1 MPRCLTVVCLLF
13 CSSFL
18 FSQNSVNLK
27 GKIVDPTTKL
37 PIESATVYL
46 TSVKDSSV
54 VDYTITNKLGMFS
67 IKVRKNSNPVNLK
80 ISYIS
85 YQDYIIL
92 VDDFS
97 ADKDFGTLELKE
109 MTNELKE
116 VVIKSEIP
124 PIRIKKDTLEFNASS
139 FKVGADA
146 NVEALLKQLPG
157 VEITPEG
164 KITVNGKEVN
174 NILVNGKP
182 FFGKDGKIATQNLPA
197 EIIEK
202 VQVVDTK
209 TKAEEISGDAAGSE
223 EKTINLTIQEDKNK
237 GFFGKIMGGY
247 GSQDRYESSLLLNYF
262 KGEQKISVLAS
273 SNNINSIGFSMDE
286 IFDNMG
292 GGRNTSIYVDDDS
305 GSFGIN
311 NMSFGGG
318 NRGITRSNLIGVN
331 YQDKFFKKID
341 QSGSYYFTNAET
353 ENVNRTE
360 RINLLPQG
368 KTFTNST
375 ANTLNTSNGH
385 NLNLDFEVKIDS
397 LSTIY
402 FNPRFQNSITKNR
415 SSRNQ
420 ITTNEL
426 FEELNRSVNT
436 DFSDNENSNFE
447 IDASYSKRFKKKNRG
462 LSLNLESK
470 ITKNDNFLNTNSATL
485 FADATPDDIRN
496 QNQLNTGTNNF
507 VKLEARFGEPLTD
520 SLRLSLTSEVTIRK
534 VTDQLATFDF
544 NLGTNEYD
552 DLNDFQ
558 SNTTG
563 SRATT
568 FFPSTG
574 LILSKSKTN
583 GRINFGPEFITFNAN
598 SNYLGVNT
606 DRNKNYVFPRVK
618 GYISHTIGKSKS
630 IYSFYDYGVE
640 LPQANQVLPVENLSN
655 PLSTLIGNDE
665 LKPTQRHNLYFSFN
679 NYDYQSRSGYYIFS
693 GFNLSNNAVV
703 SSTIFDANF
712 KATTTFQ
719 NVDVTHNSYFGVNW
733 NKSFKKEKRTLSFSS
748 GINVNYSFEQGLT
761 NAVLFESR
769 GLQLNPRVN
778 LTWSID
784 ELITIAPS
792 YRYTYFKT
800 DFKNYVIDNAIN
812 FLHNA
817 KLEITSYFPK
827 KFVIGSDFG
836 YTYNS
841 NIADG
846 FQKDFYL
853 WNVSLGYNFF
863 KDQLLAKVKVYDVLN
878 QNLNNTRTITPTAI
892 IDAENIVL
900 QRYVMFSLT
909 YKMEKFA
916 GKKKNDNM
924 MFME

>member
-1 MPRCLTVVCLLF
+1 LLF
-13 CSSFL
+13 SSFV
-18 FSQNSVNLK
+18 FSQTSITLK
-27 GKIVDPTTKL
+27 GKVIDHTTKL

-54 VDYTITNKLGMFS
+54 VDYTITNKLGFFTFK
-67 IKVRKNSNPVNLK
+67 IKKSDKPISLK
-80 ISYIS
+80 VSYIS
-85 YQDYIIL
+85 YQDFKEDL
-92 VDDFS
+92 S
-97 ADKDFGTLELKE
+97 SMQSDKDFGTIELKE
-109 MTNELKE
+109 TVNALDE

-124 PIRIKKDTLEFNASS
+124 PIRIKKDTLEFNAAS

-157 VEITPEG
+157 VEISPEG

-197 EIIEK
+197 EIIDK

-209 TKAEEISGDAAGSE
+209 TKSEEISGESAGSQ

-247 GSQDRYESSLLLNYF
+247 GSQERYESSLLLNYF
-262 KGEQKISVLAS
+262 KGERKISVLAS

-311 NMSFGGG
+311 NMSFGG
-318 NRGITRSNLIGVN
+318 NRGITKSNMIGVN

-353 ENVNRTE
+353 ENANRTE
-360 RINLLPQG
+360 RINLLPEG
-368 KTFTNST
+368 RTFTNSQAT
-375 ANTLNTSNGH
+375 TFNTNNGH
-385 NLNLDFEVKIDS
+385 NLNLDFEVKLDS
-397 LSTIY
+397 TSTIY
-402 FNPRFQNSITKNR
+402 FNPSFKKMRTQNKSI
-415 SSRNQ
+415 RNQ
-420 ITTNEL
+420 VTTNETND
-426 FEELNRSVNT
+426 ELNSSSNE
-436 DFSDNENSNFE
+436 DYNENNNNTFTTNG
-447 IDASYSKRFKKKNRG
+447 SYSKQFKKKKRALVINF
-462 LSLNLESK
+462 ETEIQK
-470 ITKNDNFLNTNSATL
+470 TDNFLNTNSATL

-496 QNQLNTGTNNF
+496 QNQFEKEKNQFG
-507 VKLEARFGEPLTD
+507 KLEVRFGEPITD
-520 SLRLSLTSEVTIRK
+520 SIRLSLTSEVTFRK
-534 VTDQLATFDF
+534 IDNSLNTFDF
-544 NLGTNEYD
+544 DSGSNNYD
-552 DLNDFQ
+552 NFNDVQ
-558 SNTTG
+558 SNETFSKT
-563 SRATT
+563 TT

-574 LILSKSKTN
+574 LILNKSKTN
-583 GRINFGPEFITFNAN
+583 GRLNFGPEFITFDTQ
-598 SNYLGVNT
+598 SNYLGIITN
-606 DRNKNYVFPRVK
+606 RNKNYVFPRIK
-618 GYISHTIGKSKS
+618 GYISHNIGKSKS

-640 LPQANQVLPVENLSN
+640 VPQASQVLPVENLSN

-679 NYDYQSRSGYYIFS
+679 NYDYQSRSGYYIYS

-703 SSTIFDANF
+703 SSTVFDANF

-748 GINVNYSFEQGLT
+748 GINLNYSFEQGLT

-800 DFKNYVIDNAIN
+800 DYKNYVIDNANN

-817 KLEITSYFPK
+817 KLEITSYVPK
-827 KFVIGSDFG
+827 HFVIGSDFN

-841 NIADG
+841 NIAAG
-846 FQKDFYL
+846 FKKDFYL

-878 QNLNNTRTITPTAI
+878 QNVNNTRTITSTAI
-892 IDAENIVL
+892 VDSENTVL

>member
-54 VDYTITNKLGMFS
+54 VDYTITNKLGIFS

-544 NLGTNEYD
+544 NLGTNQYD
-552 DLNDFQ
+552 DFNDFQ

-583 GRINFGPEFITFNAN
+583 GRINFGPEFISFNAN

-679 NYDYQSRSGYYIFS
+679 NYDYQSRSGYYIYS

-703 SSTIFDANF
+703 SSTVFDANF

-748 GINVNYSFEQGLT
+748 GINLNYSFEQGLT

-778 LTWSID
+778 LIWSID